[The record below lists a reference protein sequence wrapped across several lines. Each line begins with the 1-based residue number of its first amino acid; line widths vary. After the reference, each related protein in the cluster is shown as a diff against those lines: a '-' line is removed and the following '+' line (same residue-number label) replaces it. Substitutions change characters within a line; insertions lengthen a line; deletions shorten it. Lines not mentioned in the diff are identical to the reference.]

1 MSTDPET
8 HPGTD
13 PVALW
18 QGCAQALAEAA
29 AETGT
34 ETGLSALGAGLL
46 AAAGLGISGDSRS
59 FARDFGLAH
68 ALVLREVTSLVE
80 AGLLTVPRRDA
91 RSQRSFFA
99 PSPAGAALLAQS
111 GYEMQNTHPG

>member
-1 MSTDPET
+1 MPTEVGTDPET
-8 HPGTD
+8 D
-13 PVALW
+13 PVAQW
-18 QGCAQALAEAA
+18 QGCAQALAEIPQA
-29 AETGT
+29 
-34 ETGLSALGAGLL
+34 GLSALGAGIL

-68 ALVLREVTSLVE
+68 ALVLREVTSLAE

-111 GYEMQNTHPG
+111 GYEVQNRHPG